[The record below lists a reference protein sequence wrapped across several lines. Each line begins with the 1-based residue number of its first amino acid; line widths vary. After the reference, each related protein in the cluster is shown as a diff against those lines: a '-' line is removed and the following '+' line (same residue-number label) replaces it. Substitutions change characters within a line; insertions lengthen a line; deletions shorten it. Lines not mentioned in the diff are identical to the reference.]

1 MSSKKIQLE
10 DVEVMLVKDK
20 NDITIEITPLIS
32 WLGERNCEVIGYANI
47 KLQEGRECLNK

>member
-20 NDITIEITPLIS
+20 NNITIEISPLIP
-32 WLGERNCEVIGYANI
+32 WLGERNCEVIGYANS

>member
-20 NDITIEITPLIS
+20 NNITIEISPLIP
-32 WLGERNCEVIGYANI
+32 WLGERNGEVIGDANI